1 MSLPQSQQ
9 ASQLLAHPAPDSSL
23 LSSVLDS
30 SISGI
35 LYFQAIR
42 DEANAKIIRDFRFVT
57 ANQTVAS
64 LVGKSLQE
72 MVGNT
77 LLTLFPGNVETG
89 LFDFYCYTTD
99 TGEPGKREAYYNH
112 DGLDFWI
119 DISTRKL
126 DDGFVVTFTDISAA
140 KHTQHAAERA
150 ARELTEV
157 IDASQTG
164 IFVFTPVRNPDGVIH
179 DFIFRAANRML
190 AAYVGQVPDAIVGGL
205 GSKWFPDYKT
215 NGLFE
220 LYRDTCETGKQNHF
234 EFHYEGSGID
244 VWLDIQCVRLGE
256 DEIVVTFSD
265 HTALKQLQQKMQAS
279 VDELRRSNE
288 SLEGFAYVA
297 SHDLQE
303 PLRKINTLGDL
314 LQSRYGDA
322 LPPPAVGMLG
332 RMQGAATRMSSLI
345 DDLLTYSRVS
355 ARPLNRTTVDLQA
368 VLRDVVADLDVTLRE
383 KGAVVHY
390 ANLPVLQADPLMMRQ
405 LFQNLLSNAVKF
417 SKAGTAP
424 EVHISGRVAAPE
436 DGRLPG
442 IEGLASGNYHLIEVR
457 DNGVG
462 FDPQYAKRI
471 FQIFQRLHGRTEYPG
486 TGVGLSIVQKLVDVH
501 GGRIVAEGRV
511 GEGATFRVA
520 LPAAPEL

>member
-1 MSLPQSQQ
+1 MNPPQTQQ
-9 ASQLLAHPAPDSSL
+9 ETRPPAYPAPDSAL

-42 DEANAKIIRDFRFVT
+42 DSADPQIIRDFRFIT
-57 ANQTVAS
+57 ANQTAAI
-64 LVGKSLQE
+64 LVGQSLST

-77 LLTLFPGNVETG
+77 LLTLFPGNIETG
-89 LFDFYCYTTD
+89 LFDLYCHTTQ
-99 TGEPGKREAYYNH
+99 TGEPGKREVYYNH
-112 DGLDFWI
+112 DGLDFWL
-119 DISTRKL
+119 DVSTRKL
-126 DDGFVVTFTDISAA
+126 EDGFVVTFTDISAA
-140 KHTQHAAERA
+140 KQTQHDAERA

-157 IDASQTG
+157 INASQTG
-164 IFVFTPVRNPDGVIH
+164 IFVFTPVRDEAGVIQ
-179 DFIFRAANRML
+179 DFRFRAANRML
-190 AAYVGQVPDAIVGGL
+190 AGYVGQTPEVITGEL

-220 LYRDTCETGKQNHF
+220 LYRDTCETGNQNHF
-234 EFHYEGSGID
+234 EFHYDGSGID
-244 VWLDIQCVRLGE
+244 VWLDIQSVRLGD

-265 HTALKQLQQKMQAS
+265 HTVLKRLQQQMQAS

-314 LQSRYGDA
+314 LQTRYGDV
-322 LPPPAVGMLG
+322 LPAPAIGMLG
-332 RMQGAATRMSSLI
+332 RIQGAATRMSTLI
-345 DDLLTYSRVS
+345 EDLLTYSRVS
-355 ARPLNRTTVDLQA
+355 ARPLNRTTVDLEA
-368 VLRDVVADLDVTLRE
+368 VLGEVVADLDVALRE

-390 ANLPVLQADPLMMRQ
+390 ANLPVLQADALMMRQ
-405 LFQNLLSNAVKF
+405 LFQNLLSNAIKF
-417 SKAGTAP
+417 SRAGIAP
-424 EVHISGRVAAPE
+424 EIHITGSTASASDGGAP
-436 DGRLPG
+436 RL
-442 IEGLASGNYHLIEVR
+442 EGLASGPYHLIEVR
-457 DNGVG
+457 DNGIG
-462 FDPQYAKRI
+462 FDPQYATRI

-501 GGRIVAEGRV
+501 GGKITAEGKV

-520 LPAAPEL
+520 LPAEG